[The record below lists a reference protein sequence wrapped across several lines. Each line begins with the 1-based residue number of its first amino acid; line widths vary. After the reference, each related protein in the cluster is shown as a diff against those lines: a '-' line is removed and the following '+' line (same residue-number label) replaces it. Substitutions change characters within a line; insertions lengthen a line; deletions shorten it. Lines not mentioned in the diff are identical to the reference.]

1 MTTETSVHPEGDH
14 FLAGESWLRLRD
26 ALLDISRHPF
36 VSDETSLERILS
48 ASSEALSCPR
58 VGLWMF
64 EADNSQLRCAA
75 LLQDGKM
82 QLNLPIVLYREK
94 TPRYFDA
101 LNDLLTLAAHDAAND
116 PKTSEFKDNYLQ
128 QNNIGAMLDV
138 PVSVCGKMV
147 GVLCHEHIGSVRHW
161 TDEERVFCC
170 GISALA
176 SQSLEH
182 RRLHQV
188 ENERNRALF
197 FDHLTG
203 AANRGLML
211 DRLNQLM
218 RAGDS
223 AALLVIDLDRFSN
236 VMQAIGDED
245 ADAVLVVVADRL
257 AAVVGMDRLGR
268 LGNDE
273 FAVVVVSDTPMLEAM
288 KITSKIQAAIAQPI
302 FIGDREIVLTASVGI
317 ISDTRKYQDASECLR
332 DATIALSAAIQTGR
346 GGQEVFSPGMDEMA
360 KQRMDIEQDIRRG
373 MAENEFL
380 FYFQPILDAKDQ
392 SLIGAEALLRWQ
404 HPEKGLLA
412 PASFIEVA
420 EESGALLAI
429 QPRLI
434 REAFKSLA
442 AWRRLEGNEKFRLS
456 FNFSPEQL
464 TYPGFAYDLQIML
477 DESGLDFDALQG
489 EITENTLLH
498 DKDNLLPILMKFS
511 ESGLSLA
518 LDDFGTGYASVTH
531 LAQLP
536 LQMVK
541 LDRSYVS
548 NICEDS
554 RMASIVQH
562 LIALAQSLNLRVIA
576 EGVETQAQ
584 FELLQQ
590 SGCDEV
596 QGYYF
601 SKPLPLSNFESR
613 YLSSVS
619 PTRA

>member
-1 MTTETSVHPEGDH
+1 M
-14 FLAGESWLRLRD
+14 
-26 ALLDISRHPF
+26 
-36 VSDETSLERILS
+36 
-48 ASSEALSCPR
+48 
-58 VGLWMF
+58 
-64 EADNSQLRCAA
+64 
-75 LLQDGKM
+75 
-82 QLNLPIVLYREK
+82 
-94 TPRYFDA
+94 
-101 LNDLLTLAAHDAAND
+101 TLAAHDAVRD
-116 PKTSEFKDNYLQ
+116 PKTSEFSDNYLLD
-128 QNNIGAMLDV
+128 NNIGAMLDV

-182 RRLHQV
+182 RRLHQM
-188 ENERNRALF
+188 ESERNKALF

-218 RAGDS
+218 RAGDP

-245 ADAVLVVVADRL
+245 ADAVLVAVSDRL
-257 AAVVGMDRLGR
+257 AALVGMDRLGR

-273 FAVVVVSDTPMLEAM
+273 FAVVVVSETPMLEAM
-288 KITSKIQAAIAQPI
+288 KITSRIQSAIAQPI
-302 FIGDREIVLTASVGI
+302 FVGDREIVLTASVGI
-317 ISDTRKYQDASECLR
+317 ISDTRKYKEASECLR
-332 DATIALSAAIQTGR
+332 DATIALSAAIQSGR
-346 GGQEVFSPGMDEMA
+346 GGQEVFTPGMDEVA
-360 KQRMDIEQDIRRG
+360 RQRMDVEQDIRRG

-380 FYFQPILDAKDQ
+380 FYFQPILDARDK

-412 PASFIEVA
+412 PAAFLDVA

-498 DKDNLLPILMKFS
+498 DKDDLLPILMKFS
-511 ESGLSLA
+511 ESGLALA

-536 LQMVK
+536 LKMVK

-548 NICEDS
+548 NVCDDS
-554 RMASIVQH
+554 RMARIVQH
-562 LIALAQSLNLRVIA
+562 LIALAQSLDLRVIA

-584 FELLQQ
+584 FDLLRQ

-601 SKPLPLSNFESR
+601 SKPLPLASFEAQ
-613 YLSSVS
+613 YLSPAS
-619 PTRA
+619 AAGA

>member
-1 MTTETSVHPEGDH
+1 MTTETSVHPEGDY

-36 VSDETSLERILS
+36 VSDEASLERILS

-64 EADNSQLRCAA
+64 QADNSELRCSA
-75 LLQDGKM
+75 LFQDGKI
-82 QLNLPIVLYREK
+82 QLNLPIVLYRDK

-101 LNDLLTLAAHDAAND
+101 LNNLLTLAAHDAAND
-116 PKTSEFKDNYLQ
+116 PKTSEFKDNYLL

-147 GVLCHEHIGSVRHW
+147 GVLCHEHVGSARHW

-182 RRLHQV
+182 RRLHQM
-188 ENERNRALF
+188 EHERNRALF

-257 AAVVGMDRLGR
+257 AAVAGMDRIGR

-273 FAVVVVSDTPMLEAM
+273 FAVVVVSETPMLEAM
-288 KITSKIQAAIAQPI
+288 KITSKIQTAVAQPI

-317 ISDTRKYQDASECLR
+317 VSETRKYQEASECLR

-346 GGQEVFSPGMDEMA
+346 GGLEVFSPGMDEVA
-360 KQRMDIEQDIRRG
+360 KQRMDLEQDIRRG

-380 FYFQPILDAKDQ
+380 FYFQPILDAKDK
-392 SLIGAEALLRWQ
+392 SLVGAEALMRWQ

-412 PASFIEVA
+412 PASFIDVA

-429 QPRLI
+429 QPKLI

-464 TYPGFAYDLQIML
+464 TYPGFAYDLQNML

-511 ESGLSLA
+511 ESGLALA

-548 NICEDS
+548 NISEDS

-596 QGYYF
+596 QGYFF

-613 YLSSVS
+613 YLSPVS
-619 PTRA
+619 PARA

>member
-1 MTTETSVHPEGDH
+1 MTTETSAHPEGDD
-14 FLAGESWLRLRD
+14 FLAGESWARLRD
-26 ALLDISRHPF
+26 ALLEISRHPF
-36 VSDETSLERILS
+36 VNDETSLERILS
-48 ASSEALSCPR
+48 ASSQALSCPR

-75 LLQDGKM
+75 LFQDGKM
-82 QLNLPIVLYREK
+82 QLNLPHILYREK
-94 TPRYFDA
+94 TPRYFAA
-101 LNDLLTLAAHDAAND
+101 LNNLLTLAAHDAASD
-116 PKTSEFKDNYLQ
+116 PQTSEFKDNYLL

-161 TDEERVFCC
+161 SDEERVFCC

-182 RRLHQV
+182 RRLHQM

-203 AANRGLML
+203 VPNRGLML

-223 AALLVIDLDRFSN
+223 AALLVIDLDRFSH

-245 ADAVLVVVADRL
+245 ADAVLVAVADRL
-257 AAVVGMDRLGR
+257 AALVGMDRLGR

-273 FAVVVVSDTPMLEAM
+273 FAVVVVSETPMPEAM
-288 KITSKIQAAIAQPI
+288 KITSRIQSAIAQPI
-302 FIGDREIVLTASVGI
+302 SIGDREIVLTASVGI
-317 ISDTRKYQDASECLR
+317 IADTRKYKEASDCLR
-332 DATIALSAAIQTGR
+332 DATIALSAAIQSGR
-346 GGQEVFSPGMDEMA
+346 GGQEIFSSGMDEMA
-360 KQRMDIEQDIRRG
+360 KQRLDIEQDIRRG
-373 MAENEFL
+373 MSKNEFL
-380 FYFQPILDAKDQ
+380 FFYQPILDAKDK

-412 PASFIEVA
+412 PAAFIEVA

-429 QPRLI
+429 QPGLI
-434 REAFKSLA
+434 RDSLKSLA
-442 AWRRLEGNEKFRLS
+442 AWRQLEGHEKFRLS

-464 TYPGFAYDLQIML
+464 SYPGFAYDLQIML
-477 DESGLDFDALQG
+477 DESGLGFDSLQG

-498 DKDNLLPILMKFS
+498 DKDNLLPILIKFS

-548 NICEDS
+548 NICHDS

-562 LIALAQSLNLRVIA
+562 LIALAQALNLRVIA
-576 EGVETQAQ
+576 EGVETEAQ
-584 FELLQQ
+584 FDLLRQ

-596 QGYYF
+596 QGYFF
-601 SKPLPLSNFESR
+601 SKPLPLANFESQ
-613 YLSSVS
+613 YLSSGS
-619 PTRA
+619 PVRV

>member
-1 MTTETSVHPEGDH
+1 MTTENSVHPEGDA
-14 FLAGESWLRLRD
+14 FLSGETWLRLRD

-36 VSDETSLERILS
+36 VSDETSLERIL
-48 ASSEALSCPR
+48 ASSSQALSCPR
-58 VGLWMF
+58 VGLWLF
-64 EADNSQLRCAA
+64 EADHSELRCAA
-75 LLQDGKM
+75 LYQNGKM
-82 QLNLPIVLYREK
+82 QLNLPIVLHREK
-94 TPRYFDA
+94 TPHYFNA

-116 PKTSEFKDNYLQ
+116 PRTSEFKDNYLAD
-128 QNNIGAMLDV
+128 NNIGAMLDV
-138 PVSVCGKMV
+138 PVSVFGKMI
-147 GVLCHEHIGSVRHW
+147 GVLCHEHVGSVRHW

-170 GISALA
+170 AIAALA

-182 RRLHQV
+182 RRLHQM

-203 AANRGLML
+203 VSNRGLML
-211 DRLNQLM
+211 DRLSQLI
-218 RAGDS
+218 RAGES
-223 AALLVIDLDRFSN
+223 AALLLIDIDRFGN
-236 VMQAIGDED
+236 VLQAIGDED
-245 ADAVLVVVADRL
+245 ADAALVEIVDRL
-257 AAVVGMDRLGR
+257 AGLTSMDRIGR
-268 LGNDE
+268 MGNDE
-273 FAVVVVSDTPMLEAM
+273 FAVVVVSETPMIEAM
-288 KITSKIQAAIAQPI
+288 KITSKIQSAIARPI
-302 FIGDREIVLTASVGI
+302 FIGQREIVLTASVGI
-317 ISDTRKYQDASECLR
+317 VADIRLYKDASDCLR

-346 GGQEVFSPGMDEMA
+346 GGQELFTSGMNEVA
-360 KQRMDIEQDIRRG
+360 KQRMAIEQDIRRG
-373 MAENEFL
+373 MQQNEFL
-380 FYFQPILDAKDQ
+380 FFYQPILDADTQ
-392 SLIGAEALLRWQ
+392 ILQGAEALLRWQ

-412 PASFIEVA
+412 PAAFIEVA

-434 REAFKSLA
+434 RESFKSLA
-442 AWRRLEGNEKFRLS
+442 AWRKLPGYEHFRLS

-477 DESGLDFDALQG
+477 DEAGLGFDSLQG

-498 DKDNLLPILMKFS
+498 DKDNLLPILLKFS
-511 ESGLSLA
+511 ESGLALA

-548 NICEDS
+548 SACDDE
-554 RMASIVQH
+554 RMANIVQH

-584 FELLQQ
+584 YDLLRR

-596 QGYYF
+596 QGYFF
-601 SKPLPLSNFESR
+601 SRPLALADFETR
-613 YLSSVS
+613 YLSGASLS
-619 PTRA
+619 KA

>member
-1 MTTETSVHPEGDH
+1 MTTLTSAHPEGDD
-14 FLAGESWLRLRD
+14 FLSGESWLRLRD

-36 VSDETSLERILS
+36 VNDETSIERILS
-48 ASSEALSCPR
+48 ASSQALSCPR

-64 EADNSQLRCAA
+64 EAENTQLRCAA
-75 LLQDGKM
+75 LLQDGKL
-82 QLNLPIVLYREK
+82 QLDLPVILYREK
-94 TPRYFDA
+94 IPRYFDA
-101 LNDLLTLAAHDAAND
+101 LSNLLTLAAHDAAND
-116 PKTSEFKDNYLQ
+116 PNTSEFRDNYLAE
-128 QNNIGAMLDV
+128 NNIGAMLDV

-182 RRLHQV
+182 RRLNQM

-218 RAGDS
+218 RAGDT
-223 AALLVIDLDRFSN
+223 AALLVIDLDRFNS
-236 VMQAIGDED
+236 VLQAIGDED
-245 ADAVLVVVADRL
+245 ADAVLVAVADRL
-257 AAVVGMDRLGR
+257 AALVGMDRLGR
-268 LGNDE
+268 LGDDE
-273 FAVVVVSDTPMLEAM
+273 FAVVVVSENPMLEAM
-288 KITSKIQAAIAQPI
+288 KITSKIQSAIGRPI

-317 ISDTRKYQDASECLR
+317 VSDTRKYKEANECLR
-332 DATIALSAAIQTGR
+332 DATIALSAAIQSGR
-346 GGQEVFSPGMDEMA
+346 GGQEVFSPGMDEVA

-373 MAENEFL
+373 MAANEFL
-380 FYFQPILDAKDQ
+380 FFFQPILDAKNQ
-392 SLIGAEALLRWQ
+392 KLLGAEALLRWQ

-412 PASFIEVA
+412 PAAFIEVA

-429 QPRLI
+429 QPGLI

-442 AWRRLEGNEKFRLS
+442 AWRRLRGHEKFRLS

-464 TYPGFAYDLQIML
+464 SYPGFAYDLQGML

-498 DKDNLLPILMKFS
+498 DKDNLLPILRKFS
-511 ESGLSLA
+511 ESGLALA

-548 NICEDS
+548 NVCNDT

-562 LIALAQSLNLRVIA
+562 LIALAQALNLRVIA

-584 FELLQQ
+584 YDFLQQ

-596 QGYYF
+596 QGYFF
-601 SKPLPLSNFESR
+601 SKPLPLASFESL
-613 YLSSVS
+613 YLSAAS
-619 PTRA
+619 TARA

>member
-1 MTTETSVHPEGDH
+1 MTTETSRHLEGDH
-14 FLAGESWLRLRD
+14 FLSGENWLRLRD

-36 VSDETSLERILS
+36 VNDETSLERILR
-48 ASSEALSCPR
+48 ASSQALSCPR

-64 EADNSQLRCAA
+64 EADNSRLRCAA
-75 LLQDGKM
+75 LFQNGEM
-82 QLNLPIVLYREK
+82 QLNLPVVLYRDK
-94 TPRYFDA
+94 TPRYFNA
-101 LNDLLTLAAHDAAND
+101 LNNLLTLAAHDAAND
-116 PKTSEFKDNYLQ
+116 PQTSEFKDNYLL

-182 RRLHQV
+182 RRLHQM
-188 ENERNRALF
+188 ENERNKALF

-245 ADAVLVVVADRL
+245 ADAVLVTVADRL
-257 AAVVGMDRLGR
+257 AALVGMDRLGR

-273 FAVVVVSDTPMLEAM
+273 FGVVVASDAPMLEAL
-288 KITSKIQAAIAQPI
+288 KITSKIQSAIAQPI

-317 ISDTRKYQDASECLR
+317 ISDTRKYKEASECLR

-346 GGQEVFSPGMDEMA
+346 GGQEVFTPGMDEVA

-373 MAENEFL
+373 MTENEFL
-380 FYFQPILDAKDQ
+380 FYFQPILDARDK

-412 PASFIEVA
+412 PAAFIDVA
-420 EESGALLAI
+420 EESGSLLAI

-442 AWRRLEGNEKFRLS
+442 AWRQLEGNEKFRLS

-511 ESGLSLA
+511 ESGLALA

-548 NICEDS
+548 NVCDDS

-562 LIALAQSLNLRVIA
+562 LIALAQSLDLRVIA

-584 FELLQQ
+584 FDLLRQ

-601 SKPLPLSNFESR
+601 SKPLPLASFESQ
-613 YLSSVS
+613 YLSLASAA
-619 PTRA
+619 RA

>member
-1 MTTETSVHPEGDH
+1 MTENSEHPEGDD

-48 ASSEALSCPR
+48 ASAEALSCPR

-75 LLQDGKM
+75 LFQDGKM
-82 QLNLPIVLYREK
+82 QLNLPIVLYREE
-94 TPRYFDA
+94 TPSYFEA
-101 LNDLLTLAAHDAAND
+101 LNNLLTLAAHDAAND

-176 SQSLEH
+176 SQTLEH

-273 FAVVVVSDTPMLEAM
+273 FAVVVVSDAPMLEAM
-288 KITSKIQAAIAQPI
+288 KITSKIQTAIAQPI

-317 ISDTRKYQDASECLR
+317 ISDTRKYQEASECLR

-380 FYFQPILDAKDQ
+380 FYFQPILDAKDK
-392 SLIGAEALLRWQ
+392 SLVGAEALLRWQ

-412 PASFIEVA
+412 PASFLDVA

-434 REAFKSLA
+434 REAFRSLA

-464 TYPGFAYDLQIML
+464 SYPGFAYDLQIML

-536 LQMVK
+536 LQLVK

-548 NICEDS
+548 SICEDS
-554 RMASIVQH
+554 RMASIVLH

-596 QGYYF
+596 QGYLF

-613 YLSSVS
+613 YLSPVS

>member
-14 FLAGESWLRLRD
+14 FLSGESWLRLRD

-36 VSDETSLERILS
+36 VDDETSLERILS
-48 ASSEALSCPR
+48 ASSRALSCPR

-75 LLQDGKM
+75 LFQDGKM
-82 QLNLPIVLYREK
+82 QLNLPLVLYREK
-94 TPRYFDA
+94 SPRYFEA
-101 LNDLLTLAAHDAAND
+101 LSNLLTLAAHDAVRD
-116 PKTSEFKDNYLQ
+116 PKTSEFSDNYLLD
-128 QNNIGAMLDV
+128 NNIGAMLDV

-182 RRLHQV
+182 RRLHQM
-188 ENERNRALF
+188 ESERNKALF

-218 RAGDS
+218 RAGDP

-245 ADAVLVVVADRL
+245 ADAVLVAVSDRL
-257 AAVVGMDRLGR
+257 AALVGMDRLGR

-273 FAVVVVSDTPMLEAM
+273 FAVVVVSETPMLEAM
-288 KITSKIQAAIAQPI
+288 KITSRIQSAIAQPI
-302 FIGDREIVLTASVGI
+302 FVGDREIVLTASVGI
-317 ISDTRKYQDASECLR
+317 ISDTRKYKEASECLR
-332 DATIALSAAIQTGR
+332 DATIALSAAIQSGR
-346 GGQEVFSPGMDEMA
+346 GGQEVFTPGMDEVA
-360 KQRMDIEQDIRRG
+360 RQRMDVEQDIRRG

-380 FYFQPILDAKDQ
+380 FYFQPILDARDK

-412 PASFIEVA
+412 PAAFLDVA

-498 DKDNLLPILMKFS
+498 DKDDLLPILMKFS
-511 ESGLSLA
+511 ESGLALA

-536 LQMVK
+536 LKMVK

-548 NICEDS
+548 NVCDDS
-554 RMASIVQH
+554 RMARIVQH
-562 LIALAQSLNLRVIA
+562 LIALAQSLDLRVIA

-584 FELLQQ
+584 FDLLRQ

-601 SKPLPLSNFESR
+601 SKPLPLASFEAQ
-613 YLSSVS
+613 YLSPAS
-619 PTRA
+619 AAGA

>member
-1 MTTETSVHPEGDH
+1 MTTVTSVNPEGDD
-14 FLAGESWLRLRD
+14 FLSGEGWLPLRD

-36 VSDETSLERILS
+36 VNDETSIERILS
-48 ASSEALSCPR
+48 ASSQALSCPR

-75 LLQDGKM
+75 LLQNGEM
-82 QLNLPIVLYREK
+82 QLNPPLVLYRDK
-94 TPRYFDA
+94 TPRYFEA
-101 LNDLLTLAAHDAAND
+101 LNNLLTLAAHDAAND
-116 PKTSEFKDNYLQ
+116 PHTSEFRDNYLL

-138 PVSVCGKMV
+138 PVSVCGEMV

-218 RAGDS
+218 RAGEP

-245 ADAVLVVVADRL
+245 ADAVLVTVADRL
-257 AAVVGMDRLGR
+257 AALVGMDRLSR

-273 FAVVVVSDTPMLEAM
+273 FAVVVVSETPMLEAM
-288 KITSKIQAAIAQPI
+288 KITSKIQSAIAQPI
-302 FIGDREIVLTASVGI
+302 FIGNREIVLTASVGI
-317 ISDTRKYQDASECLR
+317 ISDTKKYREASECLR
-332 DATIALSAAIQTGR
+332 DATIALSAAIQSGR
-346 GGQEVFSPGMDEMA
+346 GGQEVFSPGMDEAA
-360 KQRMDIEQDIRRG
+360 KQRMDVEQDIRRG
-373 MAENEFL
+373 MSENEFL
-380 FYFQPILDAKDQ
+380 FYFQPILDAKNK
-392 SLIGAEALLRWQ
+392 SLVGAEALLRWQ
-404 HPEKGLLA
+404 HSEKGLLA
-412 PASFIEVA
+412 PAAFIEVA

-429 QPRLI
+429 QPKLI
-434 REAFKSLA
+434 RKAFKSLA
-442 AWRRLEGNEKFRLS
+442 AWRQLSGHENFRLS

-464 TYPGFAYDLQIML
+464 SYPGFAYDLQIML

-498 DKDNLLPILMKFS
+498 DKDNLLPILKKFS
-511 ESGLSLA
+511 ESGLALA

-548 NICEDS
+548 NICDNS

-562 LIALAQSLNLRVIA
+562 LIALAQALDLRVIA

-601 SKPLPLSNFESR
+601 SKPLPLAAFELQ
-613 YLSSVS
+613 YLSSGSVVG
-619 PTRA
+619 P

>member
-1 MTTETSVHPEGDH
+1 MTTETFAHPEGDD

-36 VSDETSLERILS
+36 VSNETSLERIMS
-48 ASSEALSCPR
+48 ASSLALSCPR

-64 EADNSQLRCAA
+64 EADNTQLRCAA
-75 LLQDGKM
+75 LFQNGKM
-82 QLNLPIVLYREK
+82 QLNLPFVLYREK
-94 TPRYFDA
+94 TPRYFEA
-101 LNDLLTLAAHDAAND
+101 LNNLLTLAAHDAAND
-116 PKTSEFKDNYLQ
+116 PHTSEFRDNYLAE
-128 QNNIGAMLDV
+128 NNIGAMLDV
-138 PVSVCGKMV
+138 PVNVCGKMV
-147 GVLCHEHIGSVRHW
+147 GVLCHEHVGSIRHW

-170 GISALA
+170 GISALT

-182 RRLHQV
+182 RRLHQM
-188 ENERNRALF
+188 ESERNRALF

-203 AANRGLML
+203 VANRGLML

-218 RAGDS
+218 RAGDP
-223 AALLVIDLDRFSN
+223 AALLIIDLDRFNS
-236 VMQAIGDED
+236 VLQAIGDED
-245 ADAVLVVVADRL
+245 ADAVLVAVADRL
-257 AAVVGMDRLGR
+257 AAIVGMDRLGR

-273 FAVVVVSDTPMLEAM
+273 FAVVVVSDNPKLEAM
-288 KITSKIQAAIAQPI
+288 RITSKIQLAIAQPI

-317 ISDTRKYQDASECLR
+317 ISDTREYKEANDCLR
-332 DATIALSAAIQTGR
+332 DATIALSAAIQSGR
-346 GGQEVFSPGMDEMA
+346 SGQEVFSPGMDEIA
-360 KQRMDIEQDIRRG
+360 KQRMDIEQDVRRG
-373 MAENEFL
+373 MAANEFL
-380 FYFQPILDAKDQ
+380 FYFQPILDAKNKK
-392 SLIGAEALLRWQ
+392 LMGAEALMRWQ
-404 HPEKGLLA
+404 HPDKGLLA
-412 PASFIEVA
+412 PAEFLEVA

-442 AWRRLEGNEKFRLS
+442 AWRQLSGHEKFRLS

-464 TYPGFAYDLQIML
+464 SYPGFAYDLQRML

-498 DKDNLLPILMKFS
+498 DKDNLLPILRKFS
-511 ESGLSLA
+511 ESGLALA

-548 NICEDS
+548 RVCEDA

-562 LIALAQSLNLRVIA
+562 LIALAQALDLRVIA

-584 FELLQQ
+584 YDLLQQ

-596 QGYYF
+596 QGYFF
-601 SKPLPLSNFESR
+601 SKPLPLTSFESR
-613 YLSSVS
+613 YLSAAS
-619 PTRA
+619 TA